1 MVLYLY
7 LFEEVLEMRNKGKNG
22 TDNLLPENDSYSGL
36 KITQD
41 QRDRFK
47 KENIPNLIKRRRVE
61 WNNSKRYIYI
71 NDKTDTQPDM
81 QEGKNIL
88 FYNQSSA
95 NQKEKVSVV
104 LIQSILDL
112 ELKFDS
118 INKWK

>member
-1 MVLYLY
+1 MN
-7 LFEEVLEMRNKGKNG
+7 E
-22 TDNLLPENDSYSGL
+22 
-36 KITQD
+36 ITQKD
-41 QRDRFK
+41 
-47 KENIPNLIKRRRVE
+47 
-61 WNNSKRYIYI
+61 IYI
-71 NDKTDTQPDM
+71 NDKTDTQPDK

-118 INKWK
+118 INK

>member
-47 KENIPNLIKRRRVE
+47 KENIPNLIKRRRIE
-61 WNNSKRYIYI
+61 WNNSKRYIY
-71 NDKTDTQPDM
+71 
-81 QEGKNIL
+81 
-88 FYNQSSA
+88 
-95 NQKEKVSVV
+95 
-104 LIQSILDL
+104 
-112 ELKFDS
+112 
-118 INKWK
+118 